1 MSINI
6 HINKQMPYYNY
17 VNYKTSNLMM
27 IYDYSIEGGWY
38 EYTIKHNFYYY
49 YGRST
54 NVIYFILNR
63 SWFKSHL
70 LRREQFFFLNF
81 IFTRGQKLC
90 VINHQ
95 FSHLRKKSVQWFL
108 SVR

>member
-1 MSINI
+1 
-6 HINKQMPYYNY
+6 
-17 VNYKTSNLMM
+17 MM
-27 IYDYSIEGGWY
+27 TYDYYIEGGWY
-38 EYTIKHNFYYY
+38 ELTIKNYLYHYYE
-49 YGRST
+49 RST

-70 LRREQFFFLNF
+70 LRKEQFFFLNF
-81 IFTRGQKLC
+81 SFTRTQKLC

-108 SVR
+108 SGR